1 MDLPIVIIGTGQ
13 AGLQTAEALRA
24 EGWQG
29 DLILLGEEPHA
40 PYHRPPLSKAYLM
53 GESSAEQLT
62 MRRPEA
68 LSRKAIEIRIGCR
81 VNRID
86 CVERVVHLDQ
96 GDRLAYHRL
105 VLATGARA
113 RQLPGA
119 DWQGVFQLRTL
130 EDCTRIGEAMATAH
144 HIAVIGGGFIGLEF
158 AAVAR
163 KKGKSVTVIEAAN
176 RLMARAVS
184 AEVSE
189 IYARL
194 HTERGVVL
202 RLGSGV
208 AGFTSTNGRVSG
220 ITLSDGHN
228 VSADLVLMGIG
239 ILPNQELA
247 EAAGISCASGI
258 IIDSCGRTSDP
269 FVFACGDC
277 TATRLENG
285 DFRRLESVQNAIEQA
300 KSCAAS
306 IMNRERPFTAAPWF
320 WSDQYDVKLQMVGTS
335 QGHDHSVIR
344 GDTNAYKC
352 SIFYFAGERLIGIDS
367 LNRPQDHMAGR
378 RLLDEGMGLT
388 PQQAAD
394 ESFLLNQLFKR
405 DGVSA

>member
-1 MDLPIVIIGTGQ
+1 MDLPIVIIGAGQ

-62 MRRPEA
+62 MRAPEA

-96 GDRLAYHRL
+96 GDRLAYYRL

-228 VSADLVLMGIG
+228 VSTDLVLMGIG

-378 RLLDEGMGLT
+378 RLLDEGVGLT

>member
-1 MDLPIVIIGTGQ
+1 MDLPILIIGAGQ

-62 MRRPEA
+62 MRGPEA

-208 AGFTSTNGRVSG
+208 AGFTSTTGRVSG

-269 FVFACGDC
+269 FIFACGDC

-388 PQQAAD
+388 PQQATD

>member
-1 MDLPIVIIGTGQ
+1 MDLPIVIIGAGQ

-62 MRRPEA
+62 MRGPEA

-130 EDCTRIGEAMATAH
+130 EDCTRIGEAMTTAH

-208 AGFTSTNGRVSG
+208 AGFTSTTGRVSG

-269 FVFACGDC
+269 FIFACGDC

-388 PQQAAD
+388 PQQATD

>member
-1 MDLPIVIIGTGQ
+1 MDLPIVIIGAGQ

-62 MRRPEA
+62 MRAPEA

>member
-1 MDLPIVIIGTGQ
+1 MDLPIVIIGAGQ

-62 MRRPEA
+62 MRGPEA

-269 FVFACGDC
+269 FIFACGDC

>member
-1 MDLPIVIIGTGQ
+1 MDLPIVIIGAGQ

-62 MRRPEA
+62 MRAPEA

-285 DFRRLESVQNAIEQA
+285 DFRWLESVQNAIEQA

>member
-1 MDLPIVIIGTGQ
+1 MNHPIVIIGAGQ

-29 DLILLGEEPHA
+29 DLILLGDEPYA
-40 PYHRPPLSKAYLM
+40 PYHRPPLSKAYLL
-53 GESSAEQLT
+53 GESTVEQLT
-62 MRRPEA
+62 MRGPEA
-68 LSRKAIEIRIGCR
+68 LERKAITLRKSSR
-81 VNRID
+81 VMRID
-86 CVERVVHLDQ
+86 PAEKTLHFSHGSSLP
-96 GDRLAYHRL
+96 YHRL

-113 RQLPGA
+113 RQLSGA
-119 DWQGVFQLRTL
+119 DLHGVFQLRTL
-130 EDCTRIGEAMATAH
+130 EDCTRIGEAMATAQN
-144 HIAVIGGGFIGLEF
+144 IAVIGGGFIGLEF

-208 AGFTSTNGRVSG
+208 AGFTSTDGRVSG
-220 ITLSDGHN
+220 VTLSDGHN
-228 VSADLVLMGIG
+228 VSADLVLMGVG

-247 EAAGISCASGI
+247 EAAGISCASGV
-258 IIDSCGRTSDP
+258 IIDSGGRTSDP
-269 FVFACGDC
+269 FIFACGDC

-306 IMNRERPFTAAPWF
+306 IMNKDRPFTATPWF
-320 WSDQYDVKLQMVGTS
+320 WSDQYDVKLQMVGAS
-335 QGHDHSVIR
+335 QGHDHTVIR

-378 RLLDEGMGLT
+378 RLLDQGVSLT

-394 ESFLLNQLFKR
+394 ESFALNRLFQ
-405 DGVSA
+405 SEAAAI

>member
-1 MDLPIVIIGTGQ
+1 
-13 AGLQTAEALRA
+13 
-24 EGWQG
+24 
-29 DLILLGEEPHA
+29 
-40 PYHRPPLSKAYLM
+40 
-53 GESSAEQLT
+53 
-62 MRRPEA
+62 
-68 LSRKAIEIRIGCR
+68 
-81 VNRID
+81 
-86 CVERVVHLDQ
+86 
-96 GDRLAYHRL
+96 
-105 VLATGARA
+105 
-113 RQLPGA
+113 
-119 DWQGVFQLRTL
+119 
-130 EDCTRIGEAMATAH
+130 
-144 HIAVIGGGFIGLEF
+144 
-158 AAVAR
+158 
-163 KKGKSVTVIEAAN
+163 
-176 RLMARAVS
+176 MARAVS

-228 VSADLVLMGIG
+228 VSTDLVLMGIG

-306 IMNRERPFTAAPWF
+306 IMNRERPLLPPRGSGRISTMLNYRWWVHRRAMTTRSSGAIRTPINVQSFILRANDSSELIALTGRKTTWPAA
-320 WSDQYDVKLQMVGTS
+320 
-335 QGHDHSVIR
+335 
-344 GDTNAYKC
+344 AYWMRVW
-352 SIFYFAGERLIGIDS
+352 A
-367 LNRPQDHMAGR
+367 
-378 RLLDEGMGLT
+378 
-388 PQQAAD
+388 
-394 ESFLLNQLFKR
+394 
-405 DGVSA
+405 

>member
-1 MDLPIVIIGTGQ
+1 MDLPIVIIGAGQ

-62 MRRPEA
+62 MRGPEA

-86 CVERVVHLDQ
+86 CVERVVDLDQ

-228 VSADLVLMGIG
+228 VSTDLVLMGIG

>member
-62 MRRPEA
+62 MRGPEA

-228 VSADLVLMGIG
+228 VSTDLVLMGIG

-378 RLLDEGMGLT
+378 RLLDEGVGLT

>member
-1 MDLPIVIIGTGQ
+1 MDLPIVIIGAGQ

>member
-228 VSADLVLMGIG
+228 VSTDLVLMGIG

>member
-1 MDLPIVIIGTGQ
+1 MDLPIVIIGAGQ

-62 MRRPEA
+62 MRGPEA

-130 EDCTRIGEAMATAH
+130 EDCTRISEAMATAH

>member
-1 MDLPIVIIGTGQ
+1 MDLPIVIIGAGQ

-62 MRRPEA
+62 MRGPEA

-228 VSADLVLMGIG
+228 VSTDLVLMGIG